1 MKYKLLSL
9 VVILFISPG
18 IKAQTKTLFMS
29 VADSICGNNTVGIN
43 IQTKNFTNIVAFQNS
58 VVWDTTVLK
67 YKGIK
72 YGAAN
77 VVLNASNI
85 NQKDSS
91 IGRFS
96 FLWFDPT
103 TLGVIIPD
111 STIILTLNFDILNP
125 SISSTSVYFGNYPAL
140 QEIDTI
146 SSPVLTTDSTFIG
159 TCNDTSFKGCSINIL
174 AIPVIIQ
181 NDSTLI
187 CKAGCSADTT
197 PDAFRWYGASFCN
210 FSSATYIGIGS
221 SINYNNNPYPYY
233 FVTATYGNTQI
244 VSGCMQIAPLPVT
257 LLSFNV
263 KGYKSFNTVRWQ
275 TTNEVNTSHFNIQRS
290 TDGSAFI
297 TIGSLNAKGAST
309 YTFND
314 PIMTDDSRFTKLF
327 YRLEIVDKGGSK
339 SYSDVRELT
348 IDNGRLTISPNQART
363 FVTVTGH
370 NIKNVML
377 LDFTGRI
384 VISKEV
390 SNTNTINL
398 SVNNLSKGIYLVK
411 AILIDGSIKTEK
423 LLVE

>member
-1 MKYKLLSL
+1 MKHKLLSL
-9 VVILFISPG
+9 VVILFISLG

-72 YGAAN
+72 YGAGN

-103 TLGVIIPD
+103 TLGVEMPD

-125 SISSTSVYFGNYPAL
+125 STSSTSVYFGNYPAL

-159 TCNDTSFKGCSINIL
+159 TCNDTSFKSCSINIL

-197 PDAFRWYGASFCN
+197 PDAFRWYGASSCN
-210 FSSATYIGIGS
+210 FSSATYIGTGS
-221 SINYNNNPYPYY
+221 SINYNNSPYPYY

-244 VSGCMQIAPLPVT
+244 VSGCMQIAPLPVI

-263 KGYKSFNTVRWQ
+263 QGFKSFNTVRWQ

-290 TDGSAFI
+290 VDGSAFI
-297 TIGSLNAKGAST
+297 TIGSVNAKGAGA
-309 YTFND
+309 YNFND
-314 PIMTDDSRFTKLF
+314 ITPPSSKGVLY
-327 YRLEIVDKGGSK
+327 YRLEVVDKDGRK
-339 SYSDVRELT
+339 SYSEIRELR
-348 IDNGRLTISPNQART
+348 INNEDLIISPNPAKS
-363 FVTVTGH
+363 FVTITG
-370 NIKNVML
+370 NKIKQVML
-377 LDFTGRI
+377 LDFTGRT

-398 SVNNLSKGIYLVK
+398 AVSNLSKGIYLVK
-411 AILIDGSIKTEK
+411 AILTDGSIKTEK